1 MSHTIVHSSP
11 RSPMWVFEEN
21 YRLLQQLLPEMEAGG
36 DRYVLCADDGSQQAL
51 ELLILERCPYTTI
64 IELNKPFFTDGVWMP
79 DLRMQLRVYHD
90 AQAVEVAAYQGCHR
104 IPARYQVDDSGRHL
118 RDEKRQINLL
128 LHELLLYCQRNGY
141 REQRQPN
148 CSSI

>member
-1 MSHTIVHSSP
+1 MTHTIVHSSP

-21 YRLLQQLLPEMEAGG
+21 YRLLQKLLPEMEAGG
-36 DRYVLCADDGSQQAL
+36 DRYVLSTDDGSQQSL
-51 ELLILERCPYTTI
+51 EILILERCRYTTM
-64 IELNKPFFTDGVWMP
+64 IELNKPFFIDGVWMP

-90 AQAVEVAAYQGCHR
+90 ARVVEVAAYQGCHR
-104 IPARYQVDDSGRHL
+104 IPARYQVDEGGRYL

-128 LHELLLYCQRNGY
+128 LHELLQYCRRNDY
-141 REQRQPN
+141 REQRQPD

>member
-21 YRLLQQLLPEMEAGG
+21 YRLLQHLLPEMEAGG
-36 DRYVLCADDGSQQAL
+36 DRYVLASDDGAQQAL

-64 IELNKPFFTDGVWMP
+64 IELNKPFFIDGVWMP

-90 AQAVEVAAYQGCHR
+90 ARAVEVGAYQGCHR
-104 IPARYQVDDSGRHL
+104 IPARYQVNGNGRYVL
-118 RDEKRQINLL
+118 DEKRQINLL
-128 LHELLLYCQRNGY
+128 LHELLRYCLGSGY
-141 REQRQPN
+141 REQRQPD

>member
-1 MSHTIVHSSP
+1 MSHTIVHASP
-11 RSPMWVFEEN
+11 RSPMWLFEEN

-36 DRYVLCADDGSQQAL
+36 DRYVLMAEEGQQQAL
-51 ELLILERCPYTTI
+51 EILILERCAYTTML
-64 IELNKPFFTDGVWMP
+64 ELNKPFFIDGVWLP
-79 DLRMQLRVYHD
+79 DLSMQLRVYHD
-90 AQAVEVAAYQGCHR
+90 AQVVEVAAYQGCHR
-104 IPARYQVDDSGRHL
+104 IPARYQVDGVGRYL

-128 LHELLLYCQRNGY
+128 LHELLRYCQRNDY

>member
-1 MSHTIVHSSP
+1 MTHTIVHASP

-36 DRYVLCADDGSQQAL
+36 DRYVLMPEDGSQQAL
-51 ELLILERCPYTTI
+51 ELLILERCAYTTI
-64 IELNKPFFTDGVWMP
+64 VELNKPFFIDGVWMP
-79 DLRMQLRVYHD
+79 DLRMQLRTYHD
-90 AQAVEVAAYQGCHR
+90 AQVVEVAAYQGCHR
-104 IPARYQVDDSGRHL
+104 IPARYQVDPGGRYL

-141 REQRQPN
+141 HEQRQPD